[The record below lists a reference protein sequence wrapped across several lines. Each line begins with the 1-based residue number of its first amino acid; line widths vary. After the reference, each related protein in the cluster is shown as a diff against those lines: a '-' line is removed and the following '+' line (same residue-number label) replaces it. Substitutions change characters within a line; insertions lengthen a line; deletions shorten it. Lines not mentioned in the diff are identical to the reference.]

1 MRLLHGDAPVEV
13 DRIKARESSDGLAN
27 ILRGSKWSKETA
39 RCALEAWVA
48 SGESL
53 SVSARRHSIH
63 RDRIRWW
70 RDRLGKPSA
79 PMTLVPMV
87 AVAEPRR
94 SSRASA
100 AVVIRCGNV
109 GIDVDAGVV
118 GPDWCAAMVAA
129 LARESR

>member
-1 MRLLHGDAPVEV
+1 MRLIHGYAPVEV
-13 DRIKARESSDGLAN
+13 DMIKAGESNDGLAK

-39 RCALEAWVA
+39 RRALEAWVA

-87 AVAEPRR
+87 AVAEPRL
-94 SSRASA
+94 SSMASA
-100 AVVIRCGNV
+100 AVVIRFGNV

-118 GPDWCAAMVAA
+118 GPEWCAAMVAA